1 MESKNTMSE
10 SYIEKYFVAKCKE
23 AGMRSFKMLPTF
35 EAGMPDRIV
44 LYRGVAGFAEIKA
57 TGKKPRQL
65 QAVFLDELKKA
76 GSFTGVVDTKTSAL
90 NWIQDFENYVEYKLP
105 WPVL

>member
-1 MESKNTMSE
+1 MSE
-10 SYIEKYFVAKCKE
+10 SSIEKYFVLKCKE
-23 AGMRSFKMLPTF
+23 AGMRSFKMLPTY

-44 LYRGVAGFAEIKA
+44 LYKGVAGFAEIKA

-76 GSFTGVVDTKTSAL
+76 GSFTGVVDSKVSAL
-90 NWIQDFENYVEYKLP
+90 NWIQDFINYVDYKLDGF
-105 WPVL
+105 VL